1 MKPTQDRV
9 DEPRPESPAKPA
21 LREGYM
27 SLEGVDTSRI
37 HREWQLTNTL
47 WALTQRLVALGM
59 LLAALPLLTI
69 LYLPVRISSRA
80 PFFFRQKRPGFM
92 GREFE
97 IVKIT
102 TMRAGSDKVSS
113 YEKGVAID
121 DPNVTWIGR
130 FLRDTKLD
138 ELPQLWNVVCG
149 DMEFVGPRPIAPGLD
164 RMLSENIPGFNNRYL
179 VKPGLTNISQ
189 VSVLEN
195 ALGDKTIEDWRL
207 RFEGEEHYIRHKSVS
222 YDLIL
227 IVMTTLFMYKKAA
240 QRVFGGPEEPRAD
253 VLAMGQEPAA
263 AEDEP
268 RETHLKKVS
277 DEDADDFEHELRKGA

>member
-1 MKPTQDRV
+1 MRAPGKSDR
-9 DEPRPESPAKPA
+9 DGF
-21 LREGYM
+21 L
-27 SLEGVDTSRI
+27 SLEGVDVSRI

-47 WALTQRLVALGM
+47 WALAQRFVALV
-59 LLAALPLLTI
+59 LLALALPLLAV

-121 DPNVTWIGR
+121 DPNITRIGR
-130 FLRDTKLD
+130 LLRDTKLD

-164 RMLSENIPGFNNRYL
+164 RMLSERIPGFNNRYL

-195 ALGDKTIEDWRL
+195 ALGDKTLEDWRQ
-207 RFEGEEHYIRHKSVS
+207 RFEGEVHYIDNKSVS

-227 IVMTTLFMYKKAA
+227 ILMTALFMWRKAFRRLLGRPGGTVRPTPEPTGA
-240 QRVFGGPEEPRAD
+240 QLKAVPRDEGPFEEER
-253 VLAMGQEPAA
+253 
-263 AEDEP
+263 
-268 RETHLKKVS
+268 
-277 DEDADDFEHELRKGA
+277 LRKGA